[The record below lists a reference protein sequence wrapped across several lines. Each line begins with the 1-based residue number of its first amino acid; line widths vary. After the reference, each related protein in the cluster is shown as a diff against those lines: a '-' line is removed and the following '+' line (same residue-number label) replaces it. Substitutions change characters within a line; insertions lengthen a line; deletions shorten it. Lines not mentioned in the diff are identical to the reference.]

1 MNINLIKPILI
12 VEDDLTMQSRL
23 TEILIN
29 LGYEIQNLIFANTL
43 AAANEIISQ
52 QTINFALVDLG
63 LPDGNGVTLI
73 SQLFHQDNNKIILV
87 ISAWSTAEAIISAL
101 NAGAIG
107 YVLKERDDFEVQL
120 SIGNVLRGGSPIDP
134 FIARHILSQISHYD
148 LPDKKATQTPDDG
161 VNSVNLENSEFLTP
175 RELEVLTMVAQG
187 LSNREIA
194 SISFISRHTVDNH
207 IKNIY
212 RKLAVSNRTKA
223 VHAAR
228 SMGII

>member
-87 ISAWSTAEAIISAL
+87 ISAWSTAEA
-101 NAGAIG
+101 
-107 YVLKERDDFEVQL
+107 
-120 SIGNVLRGGSPIDP
+120 
-134 FIARHILSQISHYD
+134 
-148 LPDKKATQTPDDG
+148 
-161 VNSVNLENSEFLTP
+161 
-175 RELEVLTMVAQG
+175 
-187 LSNREIA
+187 
-194 SISFISRHTVDNH
+194 
-207 IKNIY
+207 
-212 RKLAVSNRTKA
+212 
-223 VHAAR
+223 
-228 SMGII
+228 